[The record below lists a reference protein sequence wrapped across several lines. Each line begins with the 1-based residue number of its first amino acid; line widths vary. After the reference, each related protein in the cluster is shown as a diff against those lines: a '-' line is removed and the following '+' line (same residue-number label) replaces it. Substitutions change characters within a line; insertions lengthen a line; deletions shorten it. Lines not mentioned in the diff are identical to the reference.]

1 MKGWNGTQTVKQRLR
16 TLPLNSVSIMKF
28 ALFCLVL
35 LLAACGAVTSQ
46 SIYEGLRTQQ
56 NVKDAGVL
64 QPTEKMG
71 TYGSYEKER
80 EKLKSQE

>member
-1 MKGWNGTQTVKQRLR
+1 MQRLR
-16 TLPLNSVSIMKF
+16 TLPLIPVSIMKNTF
-28 ALFCLVL
+28 FCMVL
-35 LLAACGAVTSQ
+35 LLAGCGAVTSQ

-71 TYGSYEKER
+71 TYGGYEKER
-80 EKLKSQE
+80 EKLKSLE